1 MSTPRNPLFICT
13 GGAPRGIQPVAVADF
28 HAVPRLGLA
37 IALMTLLAPSAAEA
51 ATYAVGPGRD
61 LHDLQAIA
69 PKLQPG
75 DVVLVDGDATYPGD
89 LILREDGTA
98 AAKITIRGRR
108 VAGKRPVL
116 AGGKTT
122 IEVRGSHYQIEGF
135 DLTGGAVRCFY
146 HHSDDVTLADTV
158 IHDCPHHGLLG
169 ADDDAGSLTLSYVEV
184 YHAGAG
190 DSAHPIYMA
199 TDERAHPGSVF
210 RMEHCYLHDQN
221 GGNNVKSR
229 AERNE
234 LHYNWIEGALYHE
247 VELIG
252 PDGEE
257 HHRRED
263 SDVVGN
269 VIKKLRP
276 GYVVRVGGDG
286 SGESNG
292 RYRFASNTIVIGPET
307 RAVFR
312 LFNGL
317 ESIEMHNNA
326 FFREGGGGVRIL
338 VEDDVRWA
346 EGRALLSGTH
356 NWLPR
361 GSTAI
366 PGEWD
371 HTIVGVD
378 PGFVSMNDLRPTATS
393 PLVDAGSDVLP
404 SPPRCAFPSPLAE
417 AQSSPPVGK
426 LEAPL
431 AAAPRTRSGAIDI
444 GAFEYTGPAAVGAGE
459 RTPGADE
466 PEPPRPGHP
475 PPTLPPSPPLFPRIV
490 RGACGCDCVGVGPG
504 GLRAAAL
511 GVLVGLVGLARRR
524 GRPARH

>member
-1 MSTPRNPLFICT
+1 MIIL
-13 GGAPRGIQPVAVADF
+13 APRFA
-28 HAVPRLGLA
+28 R
-37 IALMTLLAPSAAEA
+37 A
-51 ATYAVGPGRD
+51 ATFAVGPGRQ
-61 LHDLQAIA
+61 LRDLQAVA

-89 LILREDGTA
+89 VLLRNDGA
-98 AAKITIRGRR
+98 ADAKIVIRGRR

-122 IEVRGSHYQIEGF
+122 LEVRGSHYQIEGF
-135 DLTGGAVRCFY
+135 EITGGAARCVF
-146 HHSDDVTLADTV
+146 HHGDDVTLADTV
-158 IHDCPHHGLLG
+158 IHDCPRHGLLG
-169 ADDDAGSLTLSYVEV
+169 ADDDTGSLTLRYVEV

-199 TDERAHPGSVF
+199 TDHRAFPGAVF

-221 GGNNVKSR
+221 GGNNIKSR

-234 LHYNWIEGALYHE
+234 IHYNWIEGAKYHE
-247 VELIG
+247 IELIG
-252 PDGEE
+252 PDGGEP
-257 HHRRED
+257 HRRDD

-269 VIKKLRP
+269 VIRKLRP

-292 RYRFASNTIVIGPET
+292 RYRFTNNTIVIGPET

-346 EGRALLSGTH
+346 DGHPLMAGTH

-361 GSTAI
+361 GSTSI

-371 HTIVGVD
+371 HTLFGVD
-378 PGFVSMNDLRPTATS
+378 PGFVSSSDLRPTATS
-393 PLVDAGSDVLP
+393 PLVDAGSEVLP
-404 SPPRCAFPSPLAE
+404 SPPSCAFPAPLVE
-417 AQSSPPVGK
+417 AQSSPPIGR
-426 LEAPL
+426 LELPL
-431 AAAPRTRSGAIDI
+431 TVAPRGRVGAIDI
-444 GAFEYTGPAAVGAGE
+444 GAFEYTGPAAATSSGGPT
-459 RTPGADE
+459 RPDE

-475 PPTLPPSPPLFPRIV
+475 PPPPSPLPSPPLFPRLV
-490 RGACGCDCVGVGPG
+490 RGACGCDFDGERS
-504 GLRAAAL
+504 GLPAAAASAL
-511 GVLVGLVGLARRR
+511 AGLVALARRR
-524 GRPARH
+524 GRRPRR

>member
-1 MSTPRNPLFICT
+1 MSAPRNPLCT
-13 GGAPRGIQPVAVADF
+13 RGASRGIQPVAVAYF
-28 HAVPRLGLA
+28 HPAPRLGRA

-51 ATYAVGPGRD
+51 ATYAVGPSRD

-146 HHSDDVTLADTV
+146 HHADDVTLADTV

-252 PDGEE
+252 PDGEP

-378 PGFVSMNDLRPTATS
+378 PGFVSMTDLRPTAQS
-393 PLVDAGSDVLP
+393 PLVDAGSEVLP
-404 SPPRCAFPSPLAE
+404 SPPRCAFPSPLVE

-431 AAAPRTRSGAIDI
+431 TAAPRTRSGTIDI
-444 GAFEYTGPAAVGAGE
+444 GAFEYTGPAAVDAGE
-459 RTPGADE
+459 RTAGADE

-490 RGACGCDCVGVGPG
+490 RGACGCDCAGGSPD

-511 GVLVGLVGLARRR
+511 GVLVGLAGLARRR

>member
-1 MSTPRNPLFICT
+1 MPGTRPAL
-13 GGAPRGIQPVAVADF
+13 RGIQSGAVDKHRAASSF
-28 HAVPRLGLA
+28 GRA
-37 IALMTLLAPSAAEA
+37 IAILTFPLSSAAEA
-51 ATYAVGPGRD
+51 ATYSVGPNRA
-61 LHDLQAIA
+61 LRDLQAIA

-75 DVVLVDGDATYPGD
+75 DLVLVDGDATYPGD
-89 LILREDGTA
+89 LILRQDGA
-98 AAKITIRGRR
+98 PGAKITIRGRR

-122 IEVRGSHYQIEGF
+122 IEVRASHYQIEGF
-135 DLTGGAVRCFY
+135 EITGGAARCFY
-146 HHSDDVTLADTV
+146 HHADDVTLADTV
-158 IHDCPHHGLLG
+158 IHDCPRHGLLG
-169 ADDDAGSLTLSYVEV
+169 ADDDTGSLTLQYVEV
-184 YHAGAG
+184 YRSGAG

-199 TDERAHPGSVF
+199 TDERAHPGAVF

-234 LHYNWIEGALYHE
+234 LHYNWIEGAKYHE
-247 VELIG
+247 IELIG
-252 PDGEE
+252 PDGVEP
-257 HHRRED
+257 HRRED
-263 SDVVGN
+263 SDVVAN
-269 VIKKLRP
+269 VIKKLHP

-292 RYRFASNTIVIGPET
+292 RYRFANNTIVLGPET

-338 VEDDVRWA
+338 IEDDVRWA
-346 EGRALLSGTH
+346 AGRPLMAGTH

-366 PGEWD
+366 PVDWD
-371 HTIVGVD
+371 HTLVGVD
-378 PGFVSMNDLRPTATS
+378 PGFISPSDLRPTAAS
-393 PLVDAGSDVLP
+393 PLVDAGADVLP
-404 SPPRCAFPSPLAE
+404 SPPSCAFPSPLVE
-417 AQSSPPVGK
+417 AQSSPPIAR

-431 AAAPRTRSGAIDI
+431 TAAPRVRSGAIDI
-444 GAFEYTGPAAVGAGE
+444 GAFEYSGPGSGSVAAAN
-459 RTPGADE
+459 E

-475 PPTLPPSPPLFPRIV
+475 PPVLPPSSPSPPLFPRIA
-490 RGACGCDCVGVGPG
+490 RGACGCDCG
-504 GLRAAAL
+504 GGGAERPRAAILGAL
-511 GVLVGLVGLARRR
+511 LGLVGLARRR
-524 GRPARH
+524 GRRARH